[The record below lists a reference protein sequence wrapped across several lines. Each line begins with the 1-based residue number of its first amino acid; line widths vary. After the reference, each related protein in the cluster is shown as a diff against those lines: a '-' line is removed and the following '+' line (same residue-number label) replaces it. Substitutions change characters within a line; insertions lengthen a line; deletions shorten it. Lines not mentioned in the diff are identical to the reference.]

1 MDRQEGVA
9 MIGGEPRRAGVV
21 EDGTAVGVGVSA
33 LTETLG
39 STQRWRLT
47 LIALLHHRLGVIGL
61 IVCAVVVLT
70 ALFAPLI
77 APYDPS
83 VSNYDAILSP
93 PSAAHWLGT
102 DDLGRDILSR
112 IIWGSQVS
120 LQVSLV
126 AVSGAIVI
134 GSIVGMIS
142 GYAGRW
148 IDDVIMR
155 VIDAML
161 AFPTLILALGI
172 VAVLGPTLVNAMIAI
187 TIVKI
192 PNFARLVR
200 AQVLSIKH
208 MDFVTAAQGLGASRT
223 RVMFR
228 HIWPSV
234 LGNVLVY
241 GSLTASTALITESSL
256 SFLGLGAQPPTP
268 SWGAMLSSGMQYW
281 SAWWMSVFPGFALFI
296 VVIALNF
303 VGDGLRD
310 VLDSRIKD

>member
-1 MDRQEGVA
+1 MTGAQSLPPDT
-9 MIGGEPRRAGVV
+9 VV
-21 EDGTAVGVGVSA
+21 KDAA
-33 LTETLG
+33 LCSGLDAPTEALG
-39 STQRWRLT
+39 STPRWRLA

-61 IVCAVVVLT
+61 IVCAVVVL
-70 ALFAPLI
+70 AAMFAPWI

-83 VSNYDAILSP
+83 VSDFEAILSP
-93 PSAAHWLGT
+93 PSSAHWLGT

-112 IIWGSQVS
+112 IIWGAQVS
-120 LQVSLV
+120 LEVSLV
-126 AVSGAIVI
+126 AVSGAIVL

-208 MDFVTAAQGLGASRT
+208 MDFVTAAEGLGASRT

-281 SAWWMSVFPGFALFI
+281 DAWWMSVFPGFALFI

-310 VLDSRIKD
+310 VLDARIKD